1 MDKEIVKNSREIM
14 ECISLF
20 LSPISF
26 TGQKRIPLLKLP
38 GTIKITLI
46 ILCLLA
52 LPLNMLKGQ
61 NYTRKEY
68 IAEFSDLA
76 MREMVRVGIPASI
89 TLAQGCLESNNG
101 NSTLAVKGNNHFGI
115 KCHEWTGK
123 KIYHDDDRR
132 NECFRSY
139 PSAYDSYMDHSEFLT
154 TKSRYATL
162 FELSPHDYR
171 GWARGLKTAGYA
183 TANNYASLLIRII
196 EENELYKYDLI
207 VLEGSLDNIDT
218 SAYHASQGIQ
228 SQRKVLLNNR
238 IEYVLSEPG
247 DTPESLRA
255 ELGLYKNEI
264 YRYNDLYKG
273 AKLETGTIIYLQ
285 PKRRKAAVGNE
296 IHKVEAGQTMYDISQ
311 IYGVKLKHLYRKN
324 HMMEGEQ
331 PLEGTD
337 IYLRKKKRE
346 PVLKLE
352 PSQEEYEEEEMQF
365 RFDH

>member
-1 MDKEIVKNSREIM
+1 VG
-14 ECISLF
+14 CISLF
-20 LSPISF
+20 LPAHSYNE
-26 TGQKRIPLLKLP
+26 QKWIPLLKPSEAIRITLLIAGLFILP
-38 GTIKITLI
+38 GMQI
-46 ILCLLA
+46 
-52 LPLNMLKGQ
+52 KGQ
-61 NYTRKEY
+61 KNTREEY
-68 IAEFSDLA
+68 ISNFADLA
-76 MREMVRVGIPASI
+76 MREMARVGIPASI

-101 NSTLAVKGNNHFGI
+101 NSTLAVRGNNHFGI
-115 KCHEWTGK
+115 KCHDWTGK

-154 TKSRYATL
+154 TKSRYASL

-171 GWARGLKTAGYA
+171 GWAKGLKAAGYA
-183 TANNYASLLIRII
+183 TANNYATLLIRII
-196 EENELYKYDLI
+196 EENDLYRYDLR
-207 VLEGSLDNIDT
+207 VLEGSLDGADT
-218 SAYHASQGIQ
+218 TTYLSGQGAGI
-228 SQRKVLLNNR
+228 RRTVLLNNR

-285 PKRRKAAVGNE
+285 PKRRKAALGNE
-296 IHKVEAGQTMYDISQ
+296 IHRVEAGQTMYDISQ

-324 HMMEGEQ
+324 HLMEGEQ

-352 PSQEEYEEEEMQF
+352 PDKEEYEEEEMQF